1 MNTLI
6 RNCNLISM
14 AEAREKLEPGMD
26 ILIEDGKIK
35 QIGKNLEVADAEV
48 IDAAGKIVMPGF
60 INTHTHVAMSI
71 FRETL
76 DGYTL
81 QDWLEKKIWPMEDK
95 LTPDD
100 VYAASLLTFVEMAST
115 GTVMAN
121 DQYFAP
127 ESSFKAALEVGV
139 RFMATRTVFD
149 VTNNA
154 DEMLREQEELIKK
167 YEGKYDTLYTNVG
180 IHGLYTTGKE
190 TVNKAV
196 AIAKK
201 YNVPVHV
208 HFCENAQ
215 EVKDIKNNYGVES
228 PVEVLKE
235 NFEGVHTILAHV
247 VKVSDEEIDELSKL
261 DVAVAHCPISNLRL
275 ACGVA
280 KTQQM
285 VDKGINVSL
294 GTDGQG
300 SGSNLDMFD
309 NMKFAAL
316 LQKGEFENAANMDS
330 YSVLKMAT
338 INGAKALGVADEIGS
353 IEEGKAADIIMVDLK
368 TPVCQ
373 PVGNVFSDLV
383 YNAKG
388 TNVTMTMIN
397 GKVVMKDG
405 KVGDI
410 DMNALYEKCAEII
423 ERIS

>member
-1 MNTLI
+1 MGLLI
-6 RNCNLISM
+6 KNCNLISM
-14 AEAREKLEPGMD
+14 AEGREKYEPGMD
-26 ILIEDGKIK
+26 ILVENGKISK
-35 QIGKNLEVADAEV
+35 IGKALNIDGMET
-48 IDAAGKIVMPGF
+48 IDANGKIVMPGF
-60 INTHTHVAMSI
+60 INTHTHVAMCI

-100 VYAASLLTFVEMAST
+100 VYTASLLSFVEMAST

-127 ESSFKAALEVGV
+127 ESSIKAAREIGV

-154 DEMLREQEELIKK
+154 DEMLAEQEELIKNHLGDELF
-167 YEGKYDTLYTNVG
+167 YPNVG

-208 HFCENAQ
+208 HFCENSQ
-215 EVKDIKNNYGVES
+215 EVVDIKKNYGVDS

-235 NFEGVHTILAHV
+235 CFKDVHTILAHA
-247 VKVSDEEIDELSKL
+247 VKLSDAEIDELAKL

-280 KTQQM
+280 KIQQM
-285 VDKGINVSL
+285 ADKGINVTL

-330 YSVLKMAT
+330 YDVLKMAT
-338 INGAKALGVADEIGS
+338 INGAKALGVADRNGS
-353 IEEGKAADIIMVDLK
+353 IEEGKDADMIMVDLGSS
-368 TPVCQ
+368 VCQ

-388 TNVTMTMIN
+388 TNVVMTMIN
-397 GKVVMKDG
+397 GKIVMKDG
-405 KVGDI
+405 RVGDV
-410 DMNALYEKCAEII
+410 DAAALYKKCATII